1 MGVMVLLE
9 HKEAIMG
16 SAELMLILGLVLAG
30 VAVFLF
36 VSSIFASNND
46 KQQLSWANNDE
57 PVKSKNPVIN
67 FSRPLVHQF
76 TLQHALRIKNEGYRK
91 RVRKYIK
98 TSGLSSELNEDEF
111 IGLQLLWGVMFPIF
125 LYIMNF
131 SLQLGLSTPIV
142 FGMGLLGFYLP
153 QIHAK
158 GEKKRREL
166 SVRADLPFFI
176 DLLALSV
183 EAGLDFFSA
192 IQKIVDKSIGGNSVL
207 ADELATVLKD
217 IKVGASKSQAL
228 KDMGERLDMS
238 EVTSFV
244 AVLIDAEASGSS
256 ISQVLK
262 DQSVQMRM
270 ERFVRAEKAGARA
283 SQTILIPLM
292 LFILPAVF
300 IIVFGPVA
308 VSFMY
313 GGK

>member
-1 MGVMVLLE
+1 
-9 HKEAIMG
+9 MG
-16 SAELMLILGLVLAG
+16 SAELMLILGLLLAG

-36 VSSIFASNND
+36 VNSIFASNAD

-57 PVKSKNPVIN
+57 PVKSKNAVIN

-76 TLQHALRIKNEGYRK
+76 TLQHALRIRSEGYRK
-91 RVRKYIK
+91 RVRKYIL
-98 TSGLSSELNEDEF
+98 TSGLSRELNEDEF

-125 LYIMNF
+125 LLIMNF
-131 SLQLGLSTPIV
+131 SLQLGLPPLAV
-142 FGMGLLGFYLP
+142 VGMGLIGFYLP

-166 SVRADLPFFI
+166 SVRTDLPFFI

-192 IQKIVDKSIGGNSVL
+192 IQKIVDKAQGTDSVL
-207 ADELATVLKD
+207 ADELGTVLKD
-217 IKVGASKSQAL
+217 IKIGASKAQAL
-228 KDMGERLDMS
+228 KDMAERLDMN
-238 EVTSFV
+238 EMTSFV
-244 AVLIDAEASGSS
+244 AVLVDAEATGAS

-262 DQSVQMRM
+262 DQSVQMRL
-270 ERFVRAEKAGARA
+270 ERFVRAEKAGAKA

-292 LFILPAVF
+292 IFILPAVF

-313 GGK
+313 GNK